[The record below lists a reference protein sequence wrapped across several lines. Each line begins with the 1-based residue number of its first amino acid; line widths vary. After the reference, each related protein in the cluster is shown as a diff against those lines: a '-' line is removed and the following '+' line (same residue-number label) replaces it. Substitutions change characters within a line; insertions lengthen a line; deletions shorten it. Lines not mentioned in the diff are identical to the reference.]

1 MLFPAAREHST
12 LSGPEYPNS
21 EREREGETAD
31 LNDTF
36 ILARAQAPP
45 TAPALTV
52 IQKRHCSGKGDCTGA
67 GTKPLAGD

>member
-12 LSGPEYPNS
+12 LSGPEYRNS

-31 LNDTF
+31 LNDAS

-45 TAPALTV
+45 TAPAQTV
-52 IQKRHCSGKGDCTGA
+52 IQKRHCSGKGDCTG
-67 GTKPLAGD
+67 TKPLPGD